1 MNVGTFVKK
10 QNVFLYLMLNSVVAN
25 KDEGSIPG
33 LFKETFCCPCARRYC
48 SA

>member
-25 KDEGSIPG
+25 KDEGKHTRFI
-33 LFKETFCCPCARRYC
+33 
-48 SA
+48 